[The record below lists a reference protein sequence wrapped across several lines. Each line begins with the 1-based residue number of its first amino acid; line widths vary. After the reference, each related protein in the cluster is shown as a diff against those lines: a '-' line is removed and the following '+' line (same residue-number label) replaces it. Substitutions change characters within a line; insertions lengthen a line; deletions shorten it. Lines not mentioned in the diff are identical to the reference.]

1 MMENINSVFRFDRYI
16 VKEVQFDYNLGFDSD
31 EAIDISFDIDASY
44 EIDTEKRCMVTVLDV
59 TIFDNP
65 IENNYPFKMYIKL
78 AGIFSMQ
85 EGDVKDMEKFKPNSI
100 SILFPYA
107 RALVTSFTASANVTP
122 LILPTINVNAY
133 IQQKKKI
140 QSCDFGSSFLY

>member
-1 MMENINSVFRFDRYI
+1 MENINSVFRFDRYV
-16 VKEVQFDYNLGFDSD
+16 VKKVQFDYNLEFDSD
-31 EAIDISFDIDASY
+31 EAIDISLDMNASY

-65 IENNYPFKMYIKL
+65 IENNYPFKMYVEL
-78 AGIFSMQ
+78 AGVFSMQ
-85 EGDVKDMEKFKPNSI
+85 EGDINDIEKFKPNSV
-100 SILFPYA
+100 SILFPYV

-133 IQQKKKI
+133 IQQKKED
-140 QSCDFGSSFLY
+140 SEP